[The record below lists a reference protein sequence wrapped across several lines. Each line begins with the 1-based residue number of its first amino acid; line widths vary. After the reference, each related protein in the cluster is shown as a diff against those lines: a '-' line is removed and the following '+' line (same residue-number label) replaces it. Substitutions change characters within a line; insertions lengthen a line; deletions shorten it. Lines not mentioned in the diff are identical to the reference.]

1 MQYGLL
7 SYTSTH
13 GTYNLGDNVQSLAA
27 RQYLPRVD
35 NFINREAMADF
46 ECPESQLILNGWFTH
61 NPSNWVPSPAIK
73 PLFVSFHLNSS
84 AADRM
89 LSEKGV
95 NYLKNH
101 APIGCRDRHTVRVL
115 ESHGIAAYFSGCL
128 TLTLSG
134 YRNPNPT
141 REKCYIVDPLF
152 NFPDLPD
159 LFASPKRFLRG
170 LRKGEPARIL
180 KKQRLLKQIFAP
192 AFYKSAQHKKH
203 VLPSAGVTVEA
214 QFTRAESYLRDYADA
229 KLVVTSR
236 IHCALP
242 CLAMGVPVIFINAFD
257 DYVDSCRFDGLLE
270 LFNRIDIAPD
280 GSMTN
285 NFGLK
290 GRIDGSFVPKNL
302 TVHEPLAAKL
312 RAVCEGFV
320 LR

>member
-1 MQYGLL
+1 MQHGLL
-7 SYTSTH
+7 TYTPTGS
-13 GTYNLGDNVQSLAA
+13 TYNIGDNVQSLAA
-27 RQYLPRVD
+27 RQYLPKVD
-35 NFINREAMADF
+35 SFINREVMADF
-46 ECPESQLILNGWFTH
+46 SGPETQLILNGWFTH

-89 LSEKGV
+89 LSEKGI
-95 NYLKNH
+95 NYFKQH
-101 APIGCRDRHTVRVL
+101 APIGCRDRHSVRVL
-115 ESHGIAAYFSGCL
+115 ESHGIPAYFSGCL

-152 NFPDLPD
+152 NFPEWPN
-159 LFASPKRFLRG
+159 LFASPLRMLRG
-170 LRKGEPARIL
+170 LRKGDPARIL
-180 KKQRLLKQIFAP
+180 KKKQLLKQIFAP
-192 AFYKSAQHKKH
+192 EFYQSALHKKH
-203 VLPSAGVTVEA
+203 VLPSAGVTDEA
-214 QFTRAESYLRDYADA
+214 QFSLAESYLRDYADA

-280 GSMTN
+280 GTMTN

-290 GRIDGSFVPKNL
+290 GKVDGTHIPVNPSAHL
-302 TVHEPLAAKL
+302 TLAEKL
-312 RAVCEGFV
+312 RTTCRNFV
-320 LR
+320 S